1 METKNT
7 ILRSIL
13 HASRPITLQMLC
25 ALAIKKNIEQYKVI
39 HSGFDETFHTKLI
52 FLVNYLNFR
61 KGNFVLLRQRM
72 NKNVNILP
80 MT

>member
-7 ILRSIL
+7 ILRLIL
-13 HASRPITLQMLC
+13 HASRPITLQMFC
-25 ALAIKKNIEQYKVI
+25 ALTIKKNIEQYKVI
-39 HSGFDETFHTKLI
+39 HSGFDETFHKFI

-61 KGNFVLLRQRM
+61 KGNFVLLRQKM

-80 MT
+80 MR

>member
-7 ILRSIL
+7 ILRLIL
-13 HASRPITLQMLC
+13 HASRPITLQMFC
-25 ALAIKKNIEQYKVI
+25 ALTIKKNIEQYKVI
-39 HSGFDETFHTKLI
+39 HSGFDETFHTKFI
-52 FLVNYLNFR
+52 FLVNYLNCR

-80 MT
+80 MR